1 MPIEP
6 EPVTGTTTRQRYE
19 QHAIDPACSGCHRL
33 IDPIG
38 FGFEHYDPL
47 GRFRTTDDGLPVDAS
62 GDVVD
67 SETAG
72 GPFVGAVE
80 LAERLAE
87 SEEVADC
94 AVRQWFRYAFG
105 REETDEDGATL
116 RSLREAFVAADLSL
130 LELMRA
136 TALTRGFVHKPTE

>member
-19 QHAIDPACSGCHRL
+19 QHSVDPACSGCHRL

-38 FGFEHYDPL
+38 FGLEHYDPI
-47 GRFRTTDDGLPVDAS
+47 GRFRTTDDGRAVDAS
-62 GDVVD
+62 GEVVD

-87 SEEVADC
+87 SQEVADC

-105 REETDEDGATL
+105 RDETDTDAATL
-116 RSLREAFVAADLSL
+116 AALRDAFVASGLDLV
-130 LELMRA
+130 ELMRA
-136 TALTRGFVHKPTE
+136 TALTRAFVHKPVP